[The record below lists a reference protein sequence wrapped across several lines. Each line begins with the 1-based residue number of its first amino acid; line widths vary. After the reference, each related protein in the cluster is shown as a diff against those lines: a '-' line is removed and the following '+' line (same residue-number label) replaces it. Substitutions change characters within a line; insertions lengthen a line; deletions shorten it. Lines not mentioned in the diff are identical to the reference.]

1 MTHGAVSALVPG
13 VLEYRRD
20 RAPLDPVRYG
30 VARRLDD
37 LAYGA
42 GAWLSVIKGRST
54 TALRPRIVRTDAHR
68 KSAR

>member
-1 MTHGAVSALVPG
+1 MAVAPK
-13 VLEYRRD
+13 YRRD

-30 VARRLDD
+30 IARRLDD

-42 GAWLSVIKGRST
+42 GVWLSALKRRST

-68 KSAR
+68 ESAR